1 MLFVSSPEASP
12 WSTKADVL
20 RLGLPPA
27 EGSDPT
33 GGHWS
38 SLVLQYSLGQCL
50 GLKKQQIM
58 DVEGSHLSERSW
70 SGISEQM
77 LSLKKR

>member
-1 MLFVSSPEASP
+1 MLFVYSPEASP

-38 SLVLQYSLGQCL
+38 PLVLQYGLGQRL
-50 GLKKQQIM
+50 GLKNSK
-58 DVEGSHLSERSW
+58 
-70 SGISEQM
+70 
-77 LSLKKR
+77 